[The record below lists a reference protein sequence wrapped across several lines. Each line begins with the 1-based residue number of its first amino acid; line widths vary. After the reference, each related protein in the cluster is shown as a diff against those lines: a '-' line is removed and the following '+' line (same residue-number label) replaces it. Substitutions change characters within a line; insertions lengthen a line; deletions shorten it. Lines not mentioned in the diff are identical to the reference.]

1 MRMPRFNIRQ
11 IMLVTLVVALEM
23 GLFASFNR
31 PSGFEPTA
39 RDRINAVASWMVFNF
54 FFVLV
59 PSALVCFWRSFARYW
74 NLWPYHDRP
83 RHNDPYRGI
92 PRHRLRR

>member
-1 MRMPRFNIRQ
+1 MRMPRFTIRQ

-23 GLFASFNR
+23 GLFSFFDQ
-31 PSGFEPTA
+31 PSGFHSA
-39 RDRINAVASWMVFNF
+39 SRARINAIADLMVINF
-54 FFVLV
+54 FVFVPLV
-59 PSALVCFWRSFARYW
+59 LVCFWRSFARYW

-83 RHNDPYRGI
+83 GHNDPYRGI